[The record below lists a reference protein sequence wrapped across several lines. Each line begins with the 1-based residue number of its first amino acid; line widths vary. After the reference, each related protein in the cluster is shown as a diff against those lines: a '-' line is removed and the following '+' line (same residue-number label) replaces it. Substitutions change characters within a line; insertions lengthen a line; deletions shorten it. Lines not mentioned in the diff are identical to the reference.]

1 MPTTID
7 PPLCLD
13 APGKPVPAWDNDGYH
28 ARMVTTAPDTS
39 TRDRL
44 IAAAIEVFA
53 EQGYAGAR
61 LHDIARA
68 AGLTTGAVYANYRGK
83 AELLFDAIGARAGA
97 ELDGL
102 LHSRAGLGTRSLLE
116 RLGDRLPEPRA
127 AEPSLLLDALAAARR
142 DNDLAALLRARL
154 ERREAM
160 LADVVASAKEDAT
173 FSDTVSTEAFT
184 RFCTMLATGALVM
197 RSLGLDQPDPD
208 DWHALIARLLDALAP
223 EDTHE

>member
-1 MPTTID
+1 
-7 PPLCLD
+7 
-13 APGKPVPAWDNDGYH
+13 
-28 ARMVTTAPDTS
+28 MVTTAPDTS

-53 EQGYAGAR
+53 EQGYEGAR
-61 LHDIARA
+61 LQDIARA

-83 AELLFDAIGARAGA
+83 AELLFDAIGARAGV

-102 LHSRAGLGTRSLLE
+102 LRSSPGLGARSVLE
-116 RLGDRLPEPRA
+116 RLGDRLPAPRA
-127 AEPSLLLDALAAARR
+127 AEPSLLLDAVAAARR
-142 DNDLAALLRARL
+142 DDDLAALLRERL
-154 ERREAM
+154 VRRESM
-160 LADVVASAKEDAT
+160 LAGVVTQAKHDAT
-173 FSDTVSTEAFT
+173 LTDTVSTEAFT

-208 DWHALIARLLDALAP
+208 DWHALIARLLNALAP